1 MIRCCWCCRQS
12 LQNLMIRYLSV
23 LVEPLSTLVSYPSRL
38 TPPAGSVRSFLRC
51 THRVSPCC
59 KHPRKVR
66 RCAFFRSTLPD
77 GEGKEIVE
85 SEFAVVVPSLMMTF
99 YAWRLTCWQQQAG
112 SDLV

>member
-1 MIRCCWCCRQS
+1 
-12 LQNLMIRYLSV
+12 MIRYLSV
-23 LVEPLSTLVSYPSRL
+23 LVEPLSTLVSYPPRL